1 MESKNNDEIDSNEQ
15 LEKTYQI
22 KKQREHILDAP
33 DTYVGSTECDESK
46 DWTFDGENIKR
57 KSHLFIP
64 GLYKCFDEGIVNCRD
79 HFIRQQEKI
88 NSGEKDVIP
97 VTLIDVNIDR
107 QTNIITL
114 LNDGNGIDI
123 AKHPKNNIHIPEMI
137 FGHLMTSTNYDKE
150 KKKITGGKNGF
161 GIKLVFIYST
171 WGSIE
176 TVDHIRKKKY
186 VQEFK
191 NNLSLIE
198 KPKITK
204 CVKKPYTKIQFKLDF
219 KRFGVDGITDDIFNI
234 LKKRTYDIAAVT
246 DKSVKVRFNN
256 TMIPVRAFEDYLN
269 LYIGPKGGTKRFF
282 EKQGRWEYAICNT
295 PIGEFTHVSFVNGVC
310 TSKGGKHV
318 EYLMNQ
324 IIRKIT
330 AYIEKKKKIKVT
342 SSSVKEQLML
352 FVNVAIENP
361 SFDSQTKN
369 NLTTPSSKFGSKC
382 EVSDTFIENIVKKL
396 GVMDAAINL
405 TQVKENKKSSIETD
419 GSRTKNVSGIPK
431 LSDAN
436 FAGTSKSSQ
445 CTLILCEGDSAKAGV
460 VSGLDKN
467 DRNYYGVFPLRGK
480 MRNVSEISAAKVN
493 QNAEVAN
500 IKKAMGLKSD
510 QKFNSIE
517 DVYKNL
523 RYGKIIF
530 MTDQDLD
537 GSHIKGLCINLF
549 HAQWPELIKLDSFL
563 GFMNTPIIKVK
574 KGIKEFSFYTE
585 QEYSTWKTKN
595 NDGKG
600 WSAKYFKGL
609 GTSTAKEFK
618 EYFKDK
624 KLIEFNY
631 SGDECRNAIDLAF
644 NKKRAD
650 DRKDWLRQYDRDAI
664 LDIKSGN
671 TSYKKFVHLELSHFS
686 KYDCDRSIPNL
697 VDGNKFSTR
706 KVLYAAFKRNLVKE
720 IKVAQFSGYVSE
732 HTCYHHG
739 ENSLNGAIIGMAA
752 EYVGNNNISLL
763 VPKGQFGTRLRGG
776 DDHASERYIFT
787 NLNSITRN
795 IFPESDTDVL
805 TYLYDDGT
813 KVEPEYFVPIIPMI
827 CVNGGKGIGTGF
839 SCDIPAFNTTQIIKY
854 LEHKIKKKTT
864 PQPEIDVYYEDFK
877 GDIIKIEDK
886 KYLIKGKYNIVDTL
900 NVVVTELP
908 VGMWTETYKEY
919 LETLMDNRENRNKKK
934 TPYIK
939 SYKDL
944 STDTTVY
951 FEITFMP
958 GVINKLLPEK
968 LDYNC
973 TKLEKILK
981 IYTTKSLT
989 NMWLFDDK
997 QKLHKYDSVYSIID
1011 AYFPVRYE
1019 MYIKR
1024 KEYLIKNLERVV
1036 LILQNKARF
1045 IQEQCDDTIDLR
1057 RKKKEVVIKL
1067 LESRNYDIIDEDIEF
1082 KYLRSMKIEDVEE
1095 ENMKKLLEE
1104 RNNKIVELEIIKQTT
1119 PDEMWLVELDKLKT
1133 EYKKYQ
1139 ESRLNRKTGDKKK
1152 IKSKKIII
1160 KSKQ

>member
-1 MESKNNDEIDSNEQ
+1 MTSESKLEQ
-15 LEKTYQI
+15 VYQV
-22 KKQREHILDAP
+22 KKQKEHILDAP
-33 DTYVGSTECDESK
+33 DTYIGSIEGDTIK
-46 DWTFDGENIKR
+46 DWTFHGEESIKR
-57 KSHLFIP
+57 TSYSFIP
-64 GLYKCFDEGIVNCRD
+64 GLYKCFDEGVVNCRD
-79 HFIRQQEKI
+79 HFIRQQDKI
-88 NSGEKDVIP
+88 NNGEDNVLP
-97 VTLIDVNIDR
+97 VTLIDVDINR
-107 QTNIITL
+107 ETGIITL
-114 LNDGNGIDI
+114 VNDGNGIDI
-123 AKHPKNNIHIPEMI
+123 AKHPKNKLHIPEMI
-137 FGHLMTSTNYDKE
+137 FAHLMTSTNYDKN

-161 GIKLVFIYST
+161 GVKLVFIYSS
-171 WGSIE
+171 WGRIE

-186 VQEFK
+186 TQEFK
-191 NNLSLIE
+191 NNLSVIDS
-198 KPKITK
+198 PIITK
-204 CVKKPYTKIQFKLDF
+204 CTKKPYTKIQFKLDF
-219 KRFGVDGITDDIFNI
+219 QRFGVDGITDDIYNI

-246 DKSVKVRFNN
+246 DKSVKVGFNN
-256 TMIPVRAFEDYLN
+256 SMIPVRAFEDYLN

-282 EKQGRWEYAICNT
+282 EKQGCWEYAICNT

-330 AYIEKKKKIKVT
+330 NYIEKKKKIKVT

-352 FVNVAIENP
+352 FLNVSIVNP

-382 EVSDTFIENIVKKL
+382 EVSDTFVENIIKKL

-419 GSRTKNVSGIPK
+419 GSRTKSVSGIPK

-436 FAGTSKSSQ
+436 YAGTSKSKL

-460 VSGLDKN
+460 VSGLDKD

-500 IKKAMGLKSD
+500 IKRAMGLKSD

-517 DVYKNL
+517 DVHKNL

-549 HAQWPELIKLDSFL
+549 HAQWPELIELDSFL
-563 GFMNTPIIKVK
+563 GFMNTPIIKVR
-574 KGIKEFSFYTE
+574 KGTKEISFYTE
-585 QEYSTWKTKN
+585 QEYNTWKQNN

-600 WSAKYFKGL
+600 WTAKYFKGL

-618 EYFKDK
+618 EYFKEK
-624 KLIEFNY
+624 KLIEFSY
-631 SGDECRNAIDLAF
+631 SGDECKDAIDLAF

-650 DRKDWLRQYDRDAI
+650 DRKDWLREYDRDAI
-664 LDIKSGN
+664 MDIKTGN
-671 TSYKKFVHLELSHFS
+671 TSYKQFVDLELSHFS

-697 VDGNKFSTR
+697 VDGNKISTR
-706 KVLYAAFKRNLVKE
+706 KILYAAFKRNLTKE
-720 IKVAQFSGYVSE
+720 VKVAQFSGYVSE

-752 EYVGNNNISLL
+752 EYVGNSNISVLM
-763 VPKGQFGTRLRGG
+763 PKGQFGTRLRGG

-787 NLNSITRN
+787 NLNPITRN
-795 IFPESDTDVL
+795 IFPESDTEIL
-805 TYLYDDGT
+805 NYLDDDGT

-827 CVNGGKGIGTGF
+827 AVNGGKGIGTGF
-839 SCDIPAFNTTQIIKY
+839 SCDIPSFNTMQIIEY
-854 LEHKIKKKTT
+854 LEHKINKAQIT
-864 PQPEIDVYYEDFK
+864 PPTIDVYYEDFK
-877 GDIIKIEDK
+877 GDIIKVEEK
-886 KYLIKGKYNIVDTL
+886 KYLIKGKYNIIDTTT
-900 NVVVTELP
+900 VIITELP
-908 VGMWTETYKEY
+908 IGMWTETYKEY
-919 LETLMDNRENRNKKK
+919 LESLLDNRENRNKKK

-944 STDTTVY
+944 STDTEIH
-951 FEITFMP
+951 FEITFLS
-958 GVINKLLPEK
+958 GVISKLLPVK
-968 LDYNC
+968 VDYNC
-973 TKLEKILK
+973 NKLEKLLK
-981 IYTTKSLT
+981 MYTTKTLT
-989 NMWLFDDK
+989 NMWLFDSE
-997 QKLHKYDSVYSIID
+997 QKLNKYDSVYSIID
-1011 AYFPVRYE
+1011 AYFPVRFE

-1024 KEYLIKNLERVV
+1024 REHLIKILERIV
-1036 LILQNKARF
+1036 LLLQNKVRF

-1057 RKKKEVVIKL
+1057 RKKKEIVIKL
-1067 LESRNYDIIDEDIEF
+1067 LEDRNYDVIDDDREF

-1095 ENMKKLLEE
+1095 ENMNKLIEE

-1119 PDEMWLVELDKLKT
+1119 PETIWLEELDNLK
-1133 EYKKYQ
+1133 EQYKTY
-1139 ESRLNRKTGDKKK
+1139 RLGRANRKSGGQKKKVKK
-1152 IKSKKIII
+1152 IKKIKK
-1160 KSKQ
+1160 SNSTT